1 MLNEEDPIDPE
12 VLPADSGNN
21 SLELVTRAEINQ
33 QIATAHAYPRNP
45 AKAKSGMLTIAT
57 MDEETAGA
65 CFYSLPRG
73 GKSIQGP
80 SIRMA
85 EIAASQWGNLRV
97 QTRIIAT
104 VVDGPAPHVVI
115 EGVSHDLESNLAVSV
130 QKTRRITGKKAN
142 KGVPDAD
149 DIALA
154 INACSAIAYRDS
166 VFKVVPFAVV
176 KPIVDRCR
184 QIVAGD
190 SMTIAARRSKC
201 FEAFSK
207 MGVTQKMIL
216 DSFGYRTIEE
226 ITADDLS
233 DLHGRSTA
241 IREEGAV
248 IEELFA
254 PKVAEQAPGAEPAPA
269 PAPAA
274 APKPVSRRT
283 RADAPTATPKPAPA
297 QAPEQQPAST
307 PEPDPAHQSPGD
319 PVDDGAGETVPE
331 EPPKTTATQRAVNA
345 GTPVGAGGTVI
356 STPTQVVD
364 ASKMPS
370 DGPPSDEGAGSA
382 ETPQIRV
389 AGLMTSWGYSFTEMR
404 ACLHNTGWWKSTRVD
419 LWQGFSSI
427 PDQIAEQIF
436 RSQKHVKGQL
446 AVFVGRPAKS

>member
-1 MLNEEDPIDPE
+1 MNDQDPIEPDI
-12 VLPADSGNN
+12 LPAADSGNN

-33 QIATAHAYPRNP
+33 QIATAHAYPRNVV
-45 AKAKSGMLTIAT
+45 KAKSGMLTIAT
-57 MDEETAGA
+57 LDEETAGA

-115 EGVSHDLESNLAVSV
+115 EGVCHDLESNLAVSV
-130 QKTRRITGKKAN
+130 QKTRRITGKTKN

-154 INACSAIAYRDS
+154 INACSAISYRDS

-190 SMTIAARRSKC
+190 SLTIAARRSKC

-216 DSFGYRTIEE
+216 DSFGYKTVEE
-226 ITADDLS
+226 ITSDDLS

-254 PKVAEQAPGAEPAPA
+254 PKVSEQAPGDAATA

-274 APKPVSRRT
+274 APKPVPRRT
-283 RADAPTATPKPAPA
+283 RADAPTAQPKPTQTP
-297 QAPEQQPAST
+297 APEPQPAPT
-307 PEPDPAHQSPGD
+307 PEHEPTQGPAD
-319 PVDDGAGETVPE
+319 PVDDGAGEPVPE
-331 EPPKTTATQRAVNA
+331 EPPKTTAPRRSVNA
-345 GTPVGAGGTVI
+345 GTPVGAGGTVT

-364 ASKMPS
+364 ASKMPT
-370 DGPPSDEGAGSA
+370 DGPPTDEASGSA
-382 ETPQIRV
+382 ETPQIKV
-389 AGLMTSWGYSFTEMR
+389 AGLMTQWGYSFLEMR
-404 ACLHNTGWWKSTRVD
+404 SCLHNTGWWKTVRVD
-419 LWQGFSSI
+419 LWQGYSSI
-427 PDQIAEQIF
+427 PDHVAEQIF
-436 RSQKHVKGQL
+436 RSQKQVKGQL
-446 AVFVGRPAKS
+446 AVFVGRPAKA